1 MNSSQTTDISFS
13 DIRCFESLSSG
24 IFIVDTDGEILFINR
39 EAERILGV
47 RRQLFIGEK
56 IARLV
61 CELTDQH
68 GVPRSNWQQELERVS
83 QSREPV
89 SYPVLGLRTPKK
101 LQLSWIQL
109 GVSCYETSGSQLTYV
124 VFNFSDIS
132 ELQFKVQQ
140 SSLHAEVF
148 SASGEAIVITDDS
161 LNVLDVNESF
171 CYISG
176 ADRANVIDHKTQLV
190 DMIREDP
197 KIFYDYSQQ
206 LETNGVWQGEIWF
219 KCKSGEKIPILLS
232 VSRIDQNNKTRSSH
246 LVFIFTDITE
256 LRLARERLDFLAYHD
271 QLTRLP
277 NRSMC
282 QLRFLHSV
290 DRVSRNGKSVA
301 LLYLDLDD
309 FKTINDSLG
318 HSRGDLLLKQLA
330 DRLKETVRKNDTVAR
345 LGGDEFLLILEDID
359 DHQQIERIAKK
370 ILEVLEQPY
379 ELGQCQRYI
388 TGSLGIAIYPIHGQT
403 FDELLKNADAA
414 LHSSKSTDR
423 NNYRL
428 YQAELSEQLSRR
440 AQLEHDLRNALIKD
454 SFELF
459 FQPQLNLK
467 TGKISGAEALLR
479 WNHPAGELVSPVEFI
494 PIIEHT
500 GLIVPIGRWVLRDAL
515 LKLKHWRERGIDLP
529 RVAVNVSAIQL
540 HKDQLFDY
548 LRELLDEV
556 QMTPSDLE
564 IEITE
569 SVFVDNQV
577 IPKVLQKL
585 HDQGYYLA
593 LDDFGTGYSSLSYL
607 TRLPFNKI
615 KLDRSFVAKIETDAD
630 SRAMAKSLV
639 ALAKTLGFEVTA
651 EGVENIAQ
659 LYFLLEQGCDQIQG
673 YYIGKPVPSNLFIKD
688 MSAFEQRDFLQK
700 IKTKVV

>member
-1 MNSSQTTDISFS
+1 MNSSQMADISFS
-13 DIRCFESLSSG
+13 DVRCFENLSSG

-39 EAERILGV
+39 EAERLLGV
-47 RRQLFIGEK
+47 ERQKYIGT
-56 IARLV
+56 RLPSLIS
-61 CELTDQH
+61 ELTDDK
-68 GVPRSNWQQELERVS
+68 GVPISNWQQELDKVS
-83 QSREPV
+83 ATRETQN
-89 SYPVLGLRTPKK
+89 YPVMGLRTPEQ
-101 LQLSWIQL
+101 LQLSWIKL
-109 GVSCYETSGSQLTYV
+109 SVSCYETSASQLTYV
-124 VFNFSDIS
+124 VFSLTDVS
-132 ELQFKVQQ
+132 ELKQQ
-140 SSLHAEVF
+140 AHQATLHAEVF
-148 SASGEAIVITDDS
+148 EASGEAIVITDDS
-161 LNVLDVNESF
+161 LRVLDVNDSF
-171 CYISG
+171 CYLTG
-176 ADRANVIDHKTQLV
+176 EDRNKVIDRKANLV

-197 KIFYDYSQQ
+197 KIFYDYQQQ
-206 LETNGVWQGEIWF
+206 LEQNNSWQGEIWYHS
-219 KCKSGEKIPILLS
+219 KSGKIPVLLS
-232 VSRIDQNNKTRSSH
+232 VSKIVHDKSTRSYH

-256 LRLARERLDFLAYHD
+256 LKLARERLDFLAYHD

-282 QLRFLHSV
+282 QLRFQHSI

-301 LLYLDLDD
+301 LLFLDLDD

-359 DHQQIERIAKK
+359 DHKQIEKIAKK

-379 ELGQCQRYI
+379 ELGKCQRYI
-388 TGSLGIAIYPIHGQT
+388 TGSLGIAIYPIHGRT

-423 NNYRL
+423 NNFRL

-440 AQLEHDLRNALIKD
+440 AQLEHDLRNALIKH

-459 FQPQLNLK
+459 FQPQMNLK
-467 TGKISGAEALLR
+467 TGSISGAEALLR
-479 WNHPAGELVSPVEFI
+479 WNHPNGELVSPAEFI

-500 GLIVPIGRWVLRDAL
+500 GLIVPIGRWVVRDAL
-515 LKLKHWRERGIDLP
+515 LKLKTWREQGIHLP

-540 HKDQLFDY
+540 HKDQLIDY
-548 LRELLDEV
+548 LRELLDELE
-556 QMTPSDLE
+556 MTPSDLE

-585 HDQGYYLA
+585 HEQGYYLA

-659 LYFLLEQGCDQIQG
+659 LYFLLEQGCDQVQG
-673 YYIGKPVPSNLFIKD
+673 YYIGKPVPTDLFVKD
-688 MSAFEQRDFLQK
+688 VKTFEHRDLLQK
-700 IKTKVV
+700 IKGKAI